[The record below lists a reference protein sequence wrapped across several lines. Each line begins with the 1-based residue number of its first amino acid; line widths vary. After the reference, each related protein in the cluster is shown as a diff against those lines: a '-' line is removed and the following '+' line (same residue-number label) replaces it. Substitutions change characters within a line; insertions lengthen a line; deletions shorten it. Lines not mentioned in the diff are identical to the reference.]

1 MKPNA
6 LTKGF
11 RIAGRTFANALRK
24 HLPDA
29 VFGSSAQSVRARAVL
44 AKTAKETS
52 LQMTAVARSFL
63 QGPTIRDA
71 VRSGQVQASKAINV
85 TLGGVNTQLVDKL
98 TKDLAPALA
107 KAADS
112 PRQFL
117 SKTLREATAYAKA
130 AEGEV
135 FPLAGT
141 SRTMSET
148 LLREALGETSYKKT
162 VRAMME
168 DLGLDKGDRV
178 LFLSG
183 YRMEAEAYA
192 ELVTRTRT
200 MEALNEAKAE
210 ELQDNGYQ
218 FIKITEHP
226 VEDERDICFFLQ
238 GKVWALTENDLG
250 IPLLPEEYGL
260 PPWHPNCGHSFG
272 AWQPKFETEA
282 AIQAAIDAHDDDEAQ
297 LAAWAGEIRK
307 PKE

>member
-44 AKTAKETS
+44 AKTAEQTS
-52 LQMTAVARSFL
+52 LQMTAAARSFL
-63 QGPTIRDA
+63 QGPTIKDA
-71 VRSGQVQASKAINV
+71 VRAGQVQATKAIGV
-85 TLGGVNTQLVDKL
+85 EFGGVNTGLVSKL
-98 TKDLAPALA
+98 NRDLAPDLA
-107 KAADS
+107 RAADS

-130 AEGEV
+130 KESEV
-135 FPLAGT
+135 MPLDGAN
-141 SRTMSET
+141 RTISET
-148 LLREALGETSYKKT
+148 LLREALSETSYKKT
-162 VRAMME
+162 VNAMLE
-168 DLGLDKGDRV
+168 ELGLDKGDRV

-218 FIKITEHP
+218 FIKTTEHP

-250 IPLLPEEYGL
+250 IPLLPAEYGL

-272 AWQPKFETEA
+272 AWQPKFETPE
-282 AIQAAIDAHDDDEAQ
+282 AIQAAIDAHDDDDAQ
-297 LAAWAGEIRK
+297 LAEWDGKVLK
-307 PKE
+307 PKD

>member
-29 VFGSSAQSVRARAVL
+29 VFGSSQQSVHARAVL
-44 AKTAKETS
+44 AKTAAQTS
-52 LQMTAVARSFL
+52 LQMTAAARSFL
-63 QGPTIRDA
+63 QGPTIKDA
-71 VRSGQVQASKAINV
+71 VKAGQVQASKAIGV
-85 TLGGVNTQLVDKL
+85 EFGGVNKGLVSKL
-98 TKDLAPALA
+98 TRDLAPDLA
-107 KAADS
+107 RAADS

-130 AEGEV
+130 KESEV
-135 FPLAGT
+135 MPLDGVN
-141 SRTMSET
+141 RTISET

-162 VRAMME
+162 VNTMLE
-168 DLGLDKGDRV
+168 ELGLDKGDRV

-218 FIKITEHP
+218 FIKISEHP

-260 PPWHPNCGHSFG
+260 PPWHPNCGHTFG

-282 AIQAAIDAHDDDEAQ
+282 AIQEAIDAHEDDDAQ
-297 LAAWAGEIRK
+297 LAAWDGEVRK